1 MPRPPSS
8 EPPRRYFKELRFR
21 QFRAFREVARS
32 LSFASAAD
40 VLQISRPSVWQQVRA
55 LEEELGTE
63 LLRTESQ
70 QLSLTEDGSM
80 LLEMITPLVE
90 SFDSLKAVFLDRR
103 RDVVRRLTV
112 ATTSTVLANDL
123 LEPVRLY
130 RQRHPDVRF
139 SFIERPSRE
148 ALPLLESGQ
157 ADLAFVG
164 ILEEAPR
171 PVTLEFD
178 EWLRFPFVLICPP
191 EHPLASARRVQL
203 KDLVGHPLLLPA
215 EATNARTRIEDV
227 LRKAGLFKKAN
238 IVLESSTSLVLGRYA
253 EMGLGVALTSLS
265 PMLIEELRSGSLGH
279 TPLVVRELTNLF
291 GEEPVV
297 LAHRKGRHL
306 LNHINEFRQLAL
318 AARAKSMPA
327 S

>member
-1 MPRPPSS
+1 MPRPPAS

-32 LSFASAAD
+32 LSFATAAE
-40 VLQISRPSVWQQVRA
+40 VLQISRPSLWQQVRA

-63 LLRTESQ
+63 LLRTENQ
-70 QLSLTEDGSM
+70 QLSLTEDGVI
-80 LLEMITPLVE
+80 LLEMVTPLVE
-90 SFDSLKAVFLDRR
+90 SFDSLKAVFLDKR

-112 ATTSTVLANDL
+112 ATTSTVLANEL

-130 RQRHPDVRF
+130 RQHHPDVRF
-139 SFIERPSRE
+139 TFIERPSLE
-148 ALPLLESGQ
+148 ALSLLESGQ

-164 ILEEAPR
+164 LLEDAPR
-171 PVTLEFD
+171 AATLEFD
-178 EWLRFPFVLICPP
+178 KWLSFPFVLICPP
-191 EHPLASARRVQL
+191 EHPLATIRRVTL
-203 KDLVGHPLLLPA
+203 KDLVGYPLLLPA

-227 LRKAGLFKKAN
+227 LQKAGLFGKAN

-265 PMLIEELRSGSLGH
+265 PIMVDELRAGSLGH
-279 TPLVVRELTNLF
+279 APLVVRELPSLF

-297 LAHRKGRHL
+297 IAHRKGRHL
-306 LNHINEFRQLAL
+306 LNHIHEFRQLAL
-318 AARAKSMPA
+318 AALKQP
-327 S
+327 